1 MFTHNLAM
9 DSYQIPNQMSTSYYK
24 NYYESSDS
32 SSSPVMN
39 QNHFPMN
46 SYGFSEDMDV
56 SDERI
61 NDSVLSNHNLN
72 TQFTRAPVN
81 RGGRKQVKVGTTK
94 RNARERNRVRYINNC
109 FEVLREHIPIDMY
122 ETDKNQ
128 KLSKVETL
136 KYATIYIQRL
146 AELLEAD
153 DNNNMRNGNKMDIK
167 KEASVPTVQN
177 KSTKNADENKEPPKG
192 TYNVNRASTVSYN
205 NININVYNSNGSV
218 SPTYSSTS
226 PCSTGSSSSLSDHNS
241 RYFSQELSP
250 SAYNTQLNP
259 GYLNGNC
266 GKAATLF
273 DQQQQQSN
281 VYGSYE
287 GFYNHRW

>member
-1 MFTHNLAM
+1 M
-9 DSYQIPNQMSTSYYK
+9 DSYQTPNQMSTSYY

-39 QNHFPMN
+39 QNYFPMN
-46 SYGFSEDMDV
+46 SYGLSEDMDV
-56 SDERI
+56 SDECI
-61 NDSVLSNHNLN
+61 SDSVLGNHNLN

-109 FEVLREHIPIDMY
+109 FEVLREHIPMDMY

-153 DNNNMRNGNKMDIK
+153 DNNNNKHNNSTRNGNKLNIK
-167 KEASVPTVQN
+167 KEAIVPVQN
-177 KSTKNADENKEPPKG
+177 NITKNVDENKEPPKG
-192 TYNVNRASTVSYN
+192 TYNVNQASTVSYN

-226 PCSTGSSSSLSDHNS
+226 PCSTGSSASLSDYNS

-250 SAYNTQLNP
+250 SAHNTQVNP
-259 GYLNGNC
+259 SYLNANC

-273 DQQQQQSN
+273 HQQQQQSN

-287 GFYNHRW
+287 GFYNQRW